1 METFRTII
9 SFGDATSLCSVRTE
23 TFHEITRMLSSHL
36 RQSEGREIL
45 CRVEPQVK
53 LGTLKNEADK
63 RVFFSKKSPV
73 AGWEREASF
82 HRAEIQ
88 GALLLSR

>member
-23 TFHEITRMLSSHL
+23 TFHEIARMLFSHL

-53 LGTLKNEADK
+53 LGALKNEADK
-63 RVFFSKKSPV
+63 RVFFSKSRQWLDGK
-73 AGWEREASF
+73 ERP
-82 HRAEIQ
+82 
-88 GALLLSR
+88 LSIAQRFKGRYS